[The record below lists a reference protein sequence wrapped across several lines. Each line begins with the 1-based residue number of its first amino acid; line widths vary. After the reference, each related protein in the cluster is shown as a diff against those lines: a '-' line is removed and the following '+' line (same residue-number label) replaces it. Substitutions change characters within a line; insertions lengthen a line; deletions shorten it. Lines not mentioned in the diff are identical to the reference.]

1 METVMTAVAAA
12 TRVIAWFELP
22 AVDLERAARFYEAAL
37 GIELNREVVG
47 GVPMAVFPH
56 EDGATGGCIINNPQ
70 QLRPAQPGDG
80 ALVYLNAEPSLQATL
95 KRIEK
100 AGGKQDGSLVELPNG
115 YGYIGFFI
123 DCEGNRVGLH
133 SLELR

>member
-1 METVMTAVAAA
+1 MTAVATA

-22 AVDLERAARFYEAAL
+22 AVDFERAARFYETAL
-37 GIELNREVVG
+37 DVELTREVVG

-56 EDGATGGCIINNPQ
+56 EDGATGGCVIHNPQ

-80 ALVYLNAEPSLQATL
+80 ALVYLHAEPSLQAAM
-95 KRIEK
+95 KRVEK

-115 YGYIGFFI
+115 YGFIGFFI
-123 DCEGNRVGLH
+123 DSEGNRVGLH